1 MKKIVLFLAILTL
14 FISCK
19 EEAVKKPERLI
30 DKDVM
35 VDIMYDISILDA
47 IRYQNPTSIDSFKI
61 NARDFVYKKYKVDSV
76 QFVKS
81 NIYYS
86 SDYQDYKLMFDQVN
100 KRIDRQKK
108 VTDSLIKLEEKKLK
122 KVKKTKSTKLKLITD
137 TLVREKKQFIKKKL
151 VKESAI
157 KKESLK

>member
-137 TLVREKKQFIKKKL
+137 TLVREKKQFIKAGRKK
-151 VKESAI
+151 KSMG
-157 KKESLK
+157 